1 MQKDY
6 KQWLSLLGGLDNIV
20 EMTHCTTRL
29 RILVQSIDKVDL
41 DSLRQE
47 PMIIEPLIKGGQ
59 VQLVI
64 GTHVEKVYREL
75 IEVISALQY
84 EEKSNPPTKTSE
96 TLSSQTLL
104 AKVMMTISGLF
115 APLIGILTAS
125 GLLKG
130 MLSISV
136 AAGWLTH
143 ESGLFVLVNAM
154 SDAVFYFLP
163 VVISISASKRFK
175 VPLGLAAVIG
185 LSLVYPTL
193 APTALEMNEPLMVL
207 FKDTVAELPV
217 YFKLFGI
224 PLILPQYA
232 NGILPP
238 IGAIWLAS
246 KCYPFFEK
254 HVPRLLQSFV
264 VPLLT
269 FVSVLFLTFMFVG
282 PLLTLIGNS
291 IALGLTAL
299 YEWHPIVA
307 GFVLGGV
314 WQWLVVMG
322 LHWALLPIGLLNLG
336 TLGYDPLLVLMTAT
350 WMAQSAAVAGV
361 LLKEKS
367 KELNSIGIPALLS
380 SLFGIIEPSLYGIV
394 LPRKKVFFVTT
405 IASASAGMILGW
417 LKVKTYTVT
426 GFGLFSLAASIHPE
440 TGIGIDFYGR
450 VLAVLIAGVI
460 AFIGSYFV
468 TKKVKFESK

>member
-41 DSLRQE
+41 DGLRQE
-47 PMIIEPLIKGGQ
+47 SMIIEPLIKGGQ

-75 IEVISALQY
+75 IEVMSALQY
-84 EEKSNPPTKTSE
+84 EEKSNPSTKTSE

-175 VPLGLAAVIG
+175 VPLG
-185 LSLVYPTL
+185 
-193 APTALEMNEPLMVL
+193 
-207 FKDTVAELPV
+207 
-217 YFKLFGI
+217 
-224 PLILPQYA
+224 
-232 NGILPP
+232 
-238 IGAIWLAS
+238 
-246 KCYPFFEK
+246 
-254 HVPRLLQSFV
+254 
-264 VPLLT
+264 
-269 FVSVLFLTFMFVG
+269 
-282 PLLTLIGNS
+282 
-291 IALGLTAL
+291 
-299 YEWHPIVA
+299 
-307 GFVLGGV
+307 
-314 WQWLVVMG
+314 
-322 LHWALLPIGLLNLG
+322 
-336 TLGYDPLLVLMTAT
+336 
-350 WMAQSAAVAGV
+350 
-361 LLKEKS
+361 
-367 KELNSIGIPALLS
+367 
-380 SLFGIIEPSLYGIV
+380 
-394 LPRKKVFFVTT
+394 
-405 IASASAGMILGW
+405 
-417 LKVKTYTVT
+417 
-426 GFGLFSLAASIHPE
+426 
-440 TGIGIDFYGR
+440 
-450 VLAVLIAGVI
+450 
-460 AFIGSYFV
+460 
-468 TKKVKFESK
+468 

>member
-1 MQKDY
+1 MQNNY
-6 KQWLSLLGGLDNIV
+6 EQWLLLLGGVDNIIEV
-20 EMTHCTTRL
+20 NHCTTRL
-29 RILVQSIDKVDL
+29 RISVGLIEVVDL
-41 DSLRQE
+41 DKLRQE
-47 PMIIEPLIKGGQ
+47 PAIIESFVKGGQ

-64 GTHVEKVYREL
+64 GTHVEKVYQAL
-75 IEVISALQY
+75 IKKMTELQY
-84 EEKSNPPTKTSE
+84 EDRNLVVPIKNNKQ
-96 TLSSQTLL
+96 SSQSFL
-104 AKVMMTISGLF
+104 ATIMMTISSIF

-130 MLSISV
+130 LLSVSV
-136 AAGWLTH
+136 AFGWITQ
-143 ESGLFVLVNAM
+143 ESGLFLLLYAM
-154 SDAVFYFLP
+154 SDTVFYFLP
-163 VVISISASKRFK
+163 VMMSISASKRFK
-175 VPLGLAAVIG
+175 VPIGLAAVIG

-193 APTALEMNEPLMVL
+193 ASTALEMNEPLMVL
-207 FKDTVAELPV
+207 FKDTIAELPV

-254 HVPRLLQSFV
+254 YVPRLLQSFV

-269 FVSVLFLTFMFVG
+269 LVSVLFLTFMFVG

-299 YEWHPIVA
+299 YEWHPVLA
-307 GFVLGGV
+307 GLVLGGV

-336 TLGYDPLLVLMTAT
+336 TLGYDPLLILMTAT

-361 LLKEKS
+361 LLNEKS
-367 KELNSIGIPALLS
+367 NELNSIGIPALIA

-394 LPRKKVFFVTT
+394 LPRKKVFFVSTL
-405 IASASAGMILGW
+405 ASASSGMILGW
-417 LKVKTYTVT
+417 LQVKTYTVT
-426 GFGLFSLAASIHPE
+426 GFGLFSLAASIHPQM
-440 TGIGIDFYGR
+440 GIGVDFYGR
-450 VLAVLIAGVI
+450 ILAIFIAGLIAFV
-460 AFIGSYFV
+460 GSYFV
-468 TKKVKFESK
+468 SIKPAGESK

>member
-104 AKVMMTISGLF
+104 GKVMMTISGLF

-130 MLSISV
+130 LLAISV
-136 AAGWLTH
+136 ASGQLAQ
-143 ESGLFVLVNAM
+143 ESGLFMLLYAM

-163 VVISISASKRFK
+163 VLISLSASKRFK

-185 LSLVYPTL
+185 LALVYPTL
-193 APTALEMNEPLMVL
+193 APAALKAHEPLIVL
-207 FKDTVAELPV
+207 FKDTVAELPI
-217 YFKLFGI
+217 YFKLLGI

-232 NGILPP
+232 NGILPS

-254 HVPRLLQSFV
+254 RIPRLLQSFV
-264 VPLLT
+264 VPFLT
-269 FVSVLFLTFMFVG
+269 LMSVLFLTFLFLG
-282 PLLTLIGNS
+282 PFLTIIGNS

-336 TLGYDPLLVLMTAT
+336 ILGYDPLLVLMTGT

-367 KELNSIGIPALLS
+367 KELNSIGILALLS

-405 IASASAGMILGW
+405 LASASAGMILGW

-426 GFGLFSLAASIHPE
+426 GFGLFSLAASIHPK
-440 TGIGIDFYGR
+440 TGIGTDFYGR
-450 VLAVLIAGVI
+450 ILAVLVAGVI
-460 AFIGSYFV
+460 AFTGSYLV
-468 TKKVKFESK
+468 TKKPNTKSK